1 MTIMKKKCNK
11 WTLVFLFYSLFIFNN
26 LYKTAVNAAPEKLTP
41 EEVLEELGVKIETK
55 EWSYSVTGV
64 EGNLIEL
71 PCNASTPKMETMS
84 NLSCGSK
91 TGRTN
96 LFIHTIT
103 GMEVTVIGQM
113 TLFYEAEL
121 YFWPNTTQPD

>member
-55 EWSYSVTGV
+55 GKTNKFQVIFLSLKSQKF
-64 EGNLIEL
+64 LIL
-71 PCNASTPKMETMS
+71 IK
-84 NLSCGSK
+84 L
-91 TGRTN
+91 
-96 LFIHTIT
+96 
-103 GMEVTVIGQM
+103 
-113 TLFYEAEL
+113 
-121 YFWPNTTQPD
+121 QPE

>member
-55 EWSYSVTGV
+55 GKTNKFS
-64 EGNLIEL
+64 NNFFI
-71 PCNASTPKMETMS
+71 MS
-84 NLSCGSK
+84 NIYDS
-91 TGRTN
+91 
-96 LFIHTIT
+96 
-103 GMEVTVIGQM
+103 
-113 TLFYEAEL
+113 Y
-121 YFWPNTTQPD
+121 

>member
-55 EWSYSVTGV
+55 GKTIFFSNIFLSFKSQTLVI
-64 EGNLIEL
+64 LIRL
-71 PCNASTPKMETMS
+71 
-84 NLSCGSK
+84 
-91 TGRTN
+91 
-96 LFIHTIT
+96 
-103 GMEVTVIGQM
+103 
-113 TLFYEAEL
+113 
-121 YFWPNTTQPD
+121 QPE

>member
-55 EWSYSVTGV
+55 GKTNRLYMFKSIKVVWEIVSY
-64 EGNLIEL
+64 
-71 PCNASTPKMETMS
+71 
-84 NLSCGSK
+84 
-91 TGRTN
+91 
-96 LFIHTIT
+96 
-103 GMEVTVIGQM
+103 
-113 TLFYEAEL
+113 
-121 YFWPNTTQPD
+121 